1 MVLVMHSQRLFL
13 IIISSCFVAL
23 SSSASLPVKAVNL
36 GGWLVTEGWITPWL
50 FDDIP
55 NRQMLDS
62 TQVQLK
68 SLKLNTYISA
78 ESGGDSVIVADRT
91 SASGWE
97 TFKLWRVDETT
108 FNLRVFQGQ
117 FVRVS
122 TQSSR
127 LVAKATNPSAS
138 EKFVIIRNSN
148 NPSHV
153 RIRAPNGLFVQA
165 KTTNAVTADY
175 SQEGTNNWGNNDP
188 SVFEVTF
195 VGGQLTGEFQLT
207 NGYGSGAASVLTN
220 HWSTYIT
227 EDDFRS
233 MANDKLTAVRIP
245 VGWWIASDQNPP
257 KPFVGGSL
265 QYLDKAFDWAER
277 YNLGVIVD
285 LHAPPGGS
293 QNGNDH
299 SGTRDGTKD
308 WGTDESI
315 DRTVGIIDFLASRY
329 RQRSGL
335 LAIELINEP
344 WAPYVSLDRLTKY
357 YRAGHQAVRKYTPNA
372 YVILSNRLGHAD
384 RTELLQFAKDL
395 DKSVID
401 VHYYN
406 LYSDM
411 FSSMTAQ
418 QNVDYVKNDRSK
430 ELSSIMVADG
440 PSVFVGEWTGEF
452 GHSGGASQ
460 KDYQTFAQAQLEVF
474 GRATF
479 GWAYWSWKN
488 NDAHNHWS
496 LKWMIDKGYIS
507 L

>member
-1 MVLVMHSQRLFL
+1 
-13 IIISSCFVAL
+13 
-23 SSSASLPVKAVNL
+23 
-36 GGWLVTEGWITPWL
+36 
-50 FDDIP
+50 
-55 NRQMLDS
+55 MLDG

-78 ESGGDSVIVADRT
+78 ESGGDSVIVANRT

-117 FVRVS
+117 FVRRS
-122 TQSSR
+122 TKSNR
-127 LVAKATNPSAS
+127 LVAKATNPTAS
-138 EKFVIIRNSN
+138 EQFVIIRNSN

-165 KTTNAVTADY
+165 KTTDAVTADC
-175 SQEGTNNWGNNDP
+175 SQEGTNWGNNDP
-188 SVFEVTF
+188 SVFEMTL
-195 VGGQLTGEFQLT
+195 VGDQLTGEFQLT
-207 NGYGSGAASVLTN
+207 NGYGSSAASVLTN
-220 HWSTYIT
+220 HWSAYIT

-265 QYLDKAFDWAER
+265 QVLDNAFTWAEK

-285 LHAPPGGS
+285 LHAPSGGS

-308 WGTDESI
+308 WGTTDVSI
-315 DRTVGIIDFLASRY
+315 DQTVAVIDFLASRY
-329 RQRSGL
+329 AQRSGL

-344 WAPYVSLDRLTKY
+344 LAPGVTLDSLKKY
-357 YRAGHQAVRKYTPNA
+357 YQAGYNAVRKHTADA
-372 YVILSNRLGHAD
+372 YVILSNRLGPAD
-384 RTELLQFAKDL
+384 PTELLQFSKGLNKA
-395 DKSVID
+395 VID

-406 LYSDM
+406 LYTDTFRDM
-411 FSSMTAQ
+411 TVQ
-418 QNVDYVKNDRSK
+418 QNIDYVNNNRPK
-430 ELSSIMVADG
+430 ELSTVMVADG
-440 PSVFVGEWTGEF
+440 PLVFVGEWTGEWYRTE
-452 GHSGGASQ
+452 ASKQ
-460 KDYQTFAQAQLEVF
+460 DYQKFVQAQLKVF

-479 GWAYWSWKN
+479 GWAYWIWKN
-488 NDAHNHWS
+488 VNNHWS
-496 LKWMIDKGYIS
+496 LEWMINNGYIS